1 MLFSK
6 FNVLDVGVSSAMTFD
21 QSRKFRLLNIST
33 LLAAG
38 TTIPYLFIFFQK
50 EAFLG
55 MVALLFFLS
64 FCGCLL
70 LTKFNHYRKTRI
82 LLYVL
87 SCAYLFI
94 VASALGRDAGHH
106 LMLIPVLLSVVL
118 VFDFE
123 EKYKLI
129 FFIGLVLATF
139 IALELTD
146 FTLYTIPVTASESR
160 LFYYGSLSVAV
171 LGSTTIGIFY
181 FYLFGKQLEK
191 NREMIETS
199 REIERTIHYFSSSL
213 YGKNTVDEI
222 LWDVAKNCIGRLG
235 FIDCVIYLL
244 EENNQLLVQKAAFG
258 SKNPYAFEI
267 YKPLDIPMGK
277 GIVGRVA
284 ETGDAISVSDTSI
297 DKRYIADD
305 QRRLSELAVPL
316 IYNKKVIGVIDSEHP
331 DKDFFTERH
340 LSVLKIISSLC
351 ANKVA
356 KAMADQQ
363 REQAIQIKIEADKI
377 KAFDQLKSKL
387 FANVSH
393 ELRTPLTLIMG
404 TIDKHLQSG
413 ASDDWQ
419 VLRRHTDRLLRLI
432 NQLLDLSKIE
442 ASEYKLQKEPGD
454 VMKFLR
460 VTLSLF
466 SSLTYNRQI
475 TLQEIIPIDEVWLK
489 FDSDALEKILFN
501 LLSNA
506 IKFTS
511 NNSTVALTAGYEK
524 KLLILK
530 VSDQG
535 LGIPE
540 KEIDKIFDRY
550 YQANQH
556 RTSGTG
562 IGLSLTKELVELHGG
577 SITIESEPGK
587 GSTFI
592 VSLPLEKA
600 EAEPTEAPPEKPQN
614 TYSGKD
620 DADPHKVKG
629 DLVLV
634 VEDNQEVANYIM
646 EIFQADY
653 QVIHASDGTNGIE
666 VAKQRL
672 PDLIVSDIMMQ
683 HADGFELCQTLK
695 EDELTSHIPII
706 LLTAKADEADKLH
719 GLHSGADDYI
729 VKPFSAEELKIR
741 TENLLKLRKKLK
753 DKFSQIIS
761 LDSKDIVITS
771 VNEIFIKKLITTIE
785 SSMHNEEFNVEE
797 LCMRMGISRMQM
809 HRKLTALTGKSTS
822 AFIRQLRLQR
832 ASKLLASGETSSQA
846 AYAVGFNSLSY
857 FTKMFKEEFNT
868 SPSEFMAGQL

>member
-1 MLFSK
+1 MK
-6 FNVLDVGVSSAMTFD
+6 FLRINLIDAGVSPEMTFD
-21 QSRKFRLLNIST
+21 KSRRFRLVNISS

-38 TTIPYLFIFFQK
+38 TTLPYILIFFQK

-55 MVALLFFLS
+55 IVALLFFLS
-64 FCGCLL
+64 FCSCLL
-70 LTKFNHYRKTRI
+70 LIKFGQYRKSRI

-94 VASALGRDAGHH
+94 ISSSLGRDASHH
-106 LMLIPVLLSVVL
+106 LMLIPVLLSIVL

-123 EKYKLI
+123 EKLELI
-129 FFIGLVLATF
+129 SLIGLVLFTF
-139 IALELTD
+139 IILEVTD
-146 FTLYTIPVTASESR
+146 FSLFSISLTTQESR

-181 FYLFGKQLEK
+181 FYLFGQQLEK
-191 NREMIETS
+191 NLEMIKTS
-199 REIERTIHYFSSSL
+199 KEIEHTINYFSSSL

-244 EENNQLLVQKAAFG
+244 DEDKQLLIQKAAFG
-258 SKNPYAFEI
+258 NKNPNAFEI
-267 YKPLDIPMGK
+267 YKPMDIALGD

-284 ETGDAISVSDTSI
+284 ETQNAIIVENTSI

-331 DKDFFTERH
+331 EKNFFTERH
-340 LSVLKIISSLC
+340 LNVLKTISSLC

-356 KAMADQQ
+356 KAMADQE
-363 REQAIQIKIEADKI
+363 RGQAIKIKIEADRI

-404 TIDKHLQSG
+404 TIDKHIRSN

-466 SSLTYNRQI
+466 SSLTYNRKI
-475 TLQEIIPIDEVWLK
+475 TLSGTIPDDSLWLK
-489 FDSDALEKILFN
+489 FDSDALEKVLFN

-511 NNSTVALTAGYEK
+511 DNSTVELTASYENE
-524 KLLILK
+524 LVLK
-530 VSDQG
+530 ISDQG
-535 LGIPE
+535 PGIPSS
-540 KEIDKIFDRY
+540 EIDKIFDRY
-550 YQANQH
+550 YQANQQ

-562 IGLSLTKELVELHGG
+562 IGLSLTKELVELHDGTI
-577 SITIESEPGK
+577 SIESELGK

-600 EAEPTEAPPEKPQN
+600 HPEQVEVNPSEKIGSVSSEIDSN
-614 TYSGKD
+614 TNQGKNN
-620 DADPHKVKG
+620 
-629 DLVLV
+629 LVLV
-634 VEDNQEVANYIM
+634 VEDNQELANHILGILQSDF
-646 EIFQADY
+646 ELI
-653 QVIHASDGTNGIE
+653 QVPDGVKGIE
-666 VAKQRL
+666 IAQQRL
-672 PDLIVSDIMMQ
+672 PDLIVSDVMMQ

-695 EDELTSHIPII
+695 ENELTSHIPIV

-729 VKPFSAEELKIR
+729 IKPFSGEELKVRIK
-741 TENLLKLRKKLK
+741 NLLKLRKKLK

-761 LDSKDIVITS
+761 LDSNDIVITS
-771 VNEIFIKKLITTIE
+771 VDEIFIKRIISTIE
-785 SSMHNEEFNVEE
+785 SNMHNEEFNVEE
-797 LCMRMGISRMQM
+797 LCIQMGISRMQM

-822 AFIRQLRLQR
+822 AFIRKLRLQR
-832 ASKLLASGETSSQA
+832 ASKLLESGETSSQA

-857 FTKMFKEEFNT
+857 FTKMFKAEFG
-868 SPSEFMAGQL
+868 SAPSEFMAKQL